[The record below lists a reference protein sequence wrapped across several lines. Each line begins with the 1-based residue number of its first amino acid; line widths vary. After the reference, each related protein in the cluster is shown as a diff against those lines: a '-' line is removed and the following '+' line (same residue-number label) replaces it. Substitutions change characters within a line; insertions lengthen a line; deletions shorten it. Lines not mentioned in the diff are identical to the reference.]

1 MSETTHERSATR
13 SSEGHVAI
21 APAPQPARAAAR
33 ARRLGRIFQRP
44 AQTMHE
50 LSVAQGILDL
60 VQHYVPEGQAPDVR
74 AVTVRVG
81 ALSGIVADSLEFC
94 FSAIVAGT
102 SQRLNARRW
111 TVLLQEAQSMSAA
124 ARSSARE
131 RKGGRAR
138 WIVRFIP
145 SCILRCCGRK

>member
-1 MSETTHERSATR
+1 
-13 SSEGHVAI
+13 
-21 APAPQPARAAAR
+21 
-33 ARRLGRIFQRP
+33 
-44 AQTMHE
+44 MHE

-102 SQRLNARRW
+102 PYS
-111 TVLLQEAQSMSAA
+111 
-124 ARSSARE
+124 
-131 RKGGRAR
+131 RAR
-138 WIVRFIP
+138 LAIDRVPTRAA
-145 SCILRCCGRK
+145 CRRCSREFDVDRLVFRCPHCDGTDIRLVSGDDLQVASIELADAEPGTI